1 MTRLRYGAAY
11 YTEYMPCERLD
22 EDIRMMKEAG
32 INTVRIAESTWS
44 TLEKQPG
51 EFTFDHVDRV
61 LDAMHAAGI
70 DVIVGTP
77 TYAIPSWMEKLH
89 PEVMADTHQG
99 RPRYGARQI
108 MDIASPAYRFYAERA
123 IRQLIGHVAKH
134 PAVIGYQLDNET
146 KYYDTAGENVRRGF
160 VRYLKRKFGTTDA
173 LNAAFGLDYWSNRV
187 DAWED
192 FPDPRGTINASLG
205 AEFDKYRRGLVTEFL
220 LWQRKIVDEYRRPD
234 QFVTH
239 NFDFEWRGHSYGIQP
254 SVDHFAAAKA
264 LTVAG
269 CDIYHPSQMQLTGAE
284 IALGGDITRGL
295 KDAPYLVLE
304 TEAQGFPQWTPF
316 PGQLMLQAVS
326 HIASGAE
333 MVEYWHWH
341 SIHNSF
347 ETYWKGLL
355 SHDFAP
361 NATYREAGQVGRLFE
376 RLSGELTGLHKR
388 SRVAMLAS
396 NEALTAIE
404 WFEIPGVGKYND
416 VLRWAYDALYRRSV
430 GVDVRFPE
438 SMDYDRYDVIV
449 VPALY
454 AASEETLLAL
464 KRFVE
469 RGGHLL
475 TTFKSAFCDEHV
487 KVYADR
493 QPHILG
499 DALGAHYSQFTLA
512 DGVKLAGLGLS
523 GADAEAQGFM
533 ELIEPDAGAQAWVK
547 YVHPYWGEYAA
558 VTHNRF
564 GRGTATHVACFGTP
578 GLMDAVLDAVLT
590 EAGIADEGVRFPLI
604 VRDSWNA
611 DGRRIRFVL
620 NYSAEPQTWT
630 ADADG
635 VNLADGRRIRA
646 GEELTL
652 KDWGFAILRGTESR
666 TVERRACCC
675 GEGAPQG

>member
-1 MTRLRYGAAY
+1 MDKLRYGVAY
-11 YTEYMPCERLD
+11 YTEYMPYERLD
-22 EDIRMMKEAG
+22 EDIRMMQAAG

-51 EFTFDHVDRV
+51 VFTFDHVDRV
-61 LDAMHAAGI
+61 LDAMYAAGI

-89 PEVMADTHQG
+89 PEVLAETHRG

-108 MDIASPAYRFYAERA
+108 MDIASPAYRFYAERV
-123 IRQLIGHVAKH
+123 IRQLIGHVAQH

-160 VRYLKRKFGTTDA
+160 VRYLRQKFGTTDA

-205 AEFDKYRRGLVTEFL
+205 AEFDRYRRGLVTEFL
-220 LWQRKIVDEYRRPD
+220 LWQRRIVDEYRRAD

-254 SVDHFAAAKA
+254 SVDHLQASRA

-295 KDAPYLVLE
+295 MDAPYLVLE

-316 PGQLMLQAVS
+316 PDQLALQAVS

-361 NATYREAGQVGRLFE
+361 NATYREAQTVGALFK
-376 RLSGELTGLHKR
+376 RLSGALTGLHKR
-388 SRVAMLAS
+388 NRVALLAS
-396 NEALTAIE
+396 NEALTAVE

-416 VLRWAYDALYRRSV
+416 VLRWAYDALYRRNV

-438 SMDYDRYDVIV
+438 SLDCDRYDVIV

-454 AASEETLLAL
+454 AAPERTLNAL

-475 TTFKSAFCDEHV
+475 ATFKSGFCDEHV
-487 KVYADR
+487 KVFSDL
-493 QPHILG
+493 QPHILSE
-499 DALGAHYSQFTLA
+499 AVGAHYSQFTVA
-512 DGVKLAGLGLS
+512 DGVRLCGLGLS

-533 ELIEPDAGAQAWVK
+533 ELLIPDGAQVLAR
-547 YVHPYWGEYAA
+547 YDHPYWGEYAA
-558 VTHNRF
+558 VTHHRF
-564 GRGTATHVACFGTP
+564 GSGSATYVGCFGAP
-578 GLMDAVLDAVLT
+578 ALMDAAVAHVLEAAGIPQ
-590 EAGIADEGVRFPLI
+590 EAGFPVIL
-604 VRDSWNA
+604 RDSWDAQEN
-611 DGRRIRFVL
+611 RIRFAL
-620 NYSAEPQTWT
+620 NYSAQPQQYV
-630 ADADG
+630 ADAACVDLVSGRPYPAGG
-635 VNLADGRRIRA
+635 VVDLGP
-646 GEELTL
+646 
-652 KDWGFAILRGTESR
+652 WGFAILKT
-666 TVERRACCC
+666 
-675 GEGAPQG
+675 

>member
-1 MTRLRYGAAY
+1 MDKLRYGVAY

-22 EDIRMMKEAG
+22 EDVRLMKAAG

-51 EFTFDHVDRV
+51 VFTFDHVDRV
-61 LDAMHAAGI
+61 LDAMYAAGI

-89 PEVMADTHQG
+89 PEVLAETHRG
-99 RPRYGARQI
+99 RPRYGARQS

-123 IRQLIGHVAKH
+123 IRQLIGHVAQH

-160 VRYLKRKFGTTDA
+160 VRYLRQKFGTTDA

-192 FPDPRGTINASLG
+192 FPDPRGTIHASLG
-205 AEFDKYRRGLVTEFL
+205 AEFDRYRRGLVTEFL
-220 LWQRKIVDEYRRPD
+220 LWQRKIVDEYRRAD

-254 SVDHFAAAKA
+254 SVDHLQASRA

-269 CDIYHPSQMQLTGAE
+269 CDIYHPSQMQLTGVE
-284 IALGGDITRGL
+284 IALGGDITRSL
-295 KDAPYLVLE
+295 MDAPYLVLE

-316 PGQLMLQAVS
+316 PGQLALQAVS
-326 HIASGAE
+326 HVASGAE

-361 NATYREAGQVGRLFE
+361 NATYREAQTVGALFQ
-376 RLSGELTGLHKR
+376 RLSGALTGLHKR
-388 SRVAMLAS
+388 NRVALLAS
-396 NEALTAIE
+396 NEALTAVE

-416 VLRWAYDALYRRSV
+416 VLRWAYDALYRRNV

-438 SMDYDRYDVIV
+438 NLDCDRYDVSV

-454 AASEETLLAL
+454 AAPERTLNAL

-475 TTFKSAFCDEHV
+475 ATFKSGFCDEHV
-487 KVYADR
+487 KVYSDL
-493 QPHILG
+493 QPHILSE
-499 DALGAHYSQFTLA
+499 ALGAHYSQFTVA
-512 DGVKLAGLGLS
+512 DGVGLCGLGLS
-523 GADAEAQGFM
+523 GADAEAKGFM
-533 ELIEPDAGAQAWVK
+533 ELLIPDGAQVLAR
-547 YVHPYWGEYAA
+547 YDHPYWGEYAA
-558 VTHNRF
+558 VTHHRF
-564 GRGTATHVACFGTP
+564 GRGSATYVGCFGAP
-578 GLMDAVLDAVLT
+578 ALMDAAIAHVLDAAGISA
-590 EAGIADEGVRFPLI
+590 EAGFPVIL
-604 VRDSWNA
+604 RDSWDAQEN
-611 DGRRIRFVL
+611 RIRFAL
-620 NYSAEPQTWT
+620 NYSAQPQQVV
-630 ADADG
+630 ADAACVDLVSG
-635 VNLADGRRIRA
+635 QTYPA
-646 GEELTL
+646 GGAVALEP
-652 KDWGFAILRGTESR
+652 WGFAILKTQPR
-666 TVERRACCC
+666 
-675 GEGAPQG
+675 